1 LYKFNLTP
9 KKVEKIK
16 TANRTISTLI
26 PPQKTVDILT
36 QLSSCEPSS
45 MQNELPVL
53 WDHAINYKI
62 FDASGNCWI
71 DFSSGIFVAN
81 VGHGNPHIQ
90 KALLNYLK
98 KPLLHNYYFP
108 SEIRSKLVTTLKKL
122 LPKHLDTIFL
132 LTTGAEAT

>member
-1 LYKFNLTP
+1 
-9 KKVEKIK
+9 
-16 TANRTISTLI
+16 
-26 PPQKTVDILT
+26 
-36 QLSSCEPSS
+36 

-90 KALLNYLK
+90 KTLLNYLK
-98 KPLLHNYYFP
+98 KPLLHDYYFP
-108 SEIRSKLVTTLKKL
+108 SEIRSKLVTILKKL
-122 LPKHLDTIFL
+122 LPFLKHQLPPIICLSKIIKYSHPNKHFI
-132 LTTGAEAT
+132 